1 MKLSLSQPKF
11 SQALSPWTS
20 FEVLKMY
27 PYVLPSCISL
37 LKIIGLINN
46 SINKIGF
53 LDLDFS
59 YTLDKVFY
67 FNLVDKLK
75 KQELVVPLV

>member
-1 MKLSLSQPKF
+1 
-11 SQALSPWTS
+11 
-20 FEVLKMY
+20 MY